1 MSENIYHRYLKIPL
15 EYPKPDFFN
24 KSSDNFI
31 TFIDKNKIHKPF
43 KEWVESKN
51 LSISN
56 ILEGF
61 YTKPGGGK
69 IPLHT
74 DTYYRPGEY
83 DLCKLNFTWGPL
95 ESTTRWFKVRHESK
109 LIELIHGDNGINKG
123 INQSGI
129 VPDIDVNKNYTA
141 RWEDVDMTYEAVI
154 DRPSLVNVG
163 QLHSTWN
170 PSSDEHRWT
179 LSFTLLEKGKAI
191 TFQRALEIF
200 KECIDD

>member
-1 MSENIYHRYLKIPL
+1 MNLYHRYLNIPFD
-15 EYPKPDFFN
+15 YPKPDLFN
-24 KSSDNFI
+24 KPSDDFI
-31 TFIDKNKIHKPF
+31 TFIDKGQIYGPF

-74 DTYYRPGEY
+74 DTHYRPGEH
-83 DLCKLNFTWGPL
+83 DLCKLNFTWGPTT
-95 ESTTRWFKVRHESK
+95 STTRWFKVKDESQ
-109 LIELIHGDNGINKG
+109 LIEFVHSGDGVNQGID
-123 INQSGI
+123 QSGI
-129 VPDIDVNKNYTA
+129 VPDIDVSKNYTA
-141 RWEDVDMTYEAVI
+141 KWEDVDMVYEAVI
-154 DRPSLVNVG
+154 DRPSLLNIG

-179 LSFTLLEKGKAI
+179 LSFTLLEEGNVL
-191 TFQRALEIF
+191 TFQRALEVF
-200 KECIDD
+200 KECIED